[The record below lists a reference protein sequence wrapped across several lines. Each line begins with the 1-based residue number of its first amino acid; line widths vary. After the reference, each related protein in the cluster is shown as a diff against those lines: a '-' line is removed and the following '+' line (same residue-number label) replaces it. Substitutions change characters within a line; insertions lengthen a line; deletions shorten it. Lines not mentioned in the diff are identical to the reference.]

1 MRRFVTIAMMLIL
14 GFAGVVTIS
23 CEQSPTVPS
32 EIGTVD
38 QLVRSLRGEGL
49 TVSTN
54 GEISPSN
61 NGFFT
66 VPAQEL
72 LVDGEHVNGFE
83 YPTAERAAAEAAL
96 ISSDAQPDPHTRITW
111 VSVPRFYRQG
121 RLIAL
126 YVGCS
131 SKILAALEKSLGA
144 PIVTGTTPC
153 R

>member
-1 MRRFVTIAMMLIL
+1 MRQFATTAVTLIL
-14 GFAGVVTIS
+14 GLVSVATIS
-23 CEQSPTVPS
+23 CAQSPTVPS

-38 QLVRSLRGEGL
+38 ELAQSLRREGL

-54 GEISPSN
+54 GEISPSK

-66 VPAQEL
+66 VPAHQL
-72 LVDGEHVNGFE
+72 LVDGERVAGFE

-96 ISSDAQPDPHTRITW
+96 ISPDAQPNPQARITW
-111 VSVPRFYRQG
+111 VSRPQFYRQL
-121 RLIAL
+121 RLIGL

-131 SKILAALEKSLGA
+131 SKILAALEKSLGT
-144 PIVTGTTPC
+144 PIATGPTPC

>member
-1 MRRFVTIAMMLIL
+1 MSYQYRGTKMRRCFTIAMMLIL

-38 QLVRSLRGEGL
+38 QLVQSLRGEGL

-66 VPAQEL
+66 MPAQEL
-72 LVDGEHVNGFE
+72 LVDGERINGFE
-83 YPTAERAAAEAAL
+83 YPTAERAAAEAARTSPAL
-96 ISSDAQPDPHTRITW
+96 N
-111 VSVPRFYRQG
+111 G
-121 RLIAL
+121 RARR
-126 YVGCS
+126 
-131 SKILAALEKSLGA
+131 
-144 PIVTGTTPC
+144 P
-153 R
+153 